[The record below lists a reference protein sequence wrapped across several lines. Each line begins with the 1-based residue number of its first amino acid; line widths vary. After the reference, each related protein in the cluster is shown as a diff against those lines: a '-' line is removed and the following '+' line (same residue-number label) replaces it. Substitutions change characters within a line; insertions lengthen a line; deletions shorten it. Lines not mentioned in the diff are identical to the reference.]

1 MSNISCL
8 ETLALNILNNVFPEK
23 ISEGVNVSELDP
35 CSLCNQE
42 LFLYEIKNPFT
53 ILTCGHIYHRNC
65 IESSIETSPSC
76 PRPDCKKK
84 VESPEKQKDDNDSMD
99 ISLLLSNV
107 SPLLLFPDSLKKRIN
122 ESTDKASNKKAKK
135 LVNRNDSP
143 KLKKLIEELS
153 SETSQ
158 EPEIIEVGTSDFSDL
173 YNAIVKIEG
182 QVEITNQA
190 VIKSYYNFRKALDDR
205 FEQYMKNNLKRT
217 AQALVNKEIQK
228 QLPDS
233 VSDDLLQKKKE

>member
-1 MSNISCL
+1 MRSHESALVSVKIKAL
-8 ETLALNILNNVFPEK
+8 EERLGDIDNQK
-23 ISEGVNVSELDP
+23 ISDGVNVSELDP

-65 IESSIETSPSC
+65 IESSIETSASC

-84 VESPEKQKDDNDSMD
+84 VESLGKQKDDNDSMD
-99 ISLLLSNV
+99 ISPLLSNV
-107 SPLLLFPDSLKKRIN
+107 SPLILFPDSPKKP
-122 ESTDKASNKKAKK
+122 KK

-190 VIKSYYNFRKALDDR
+190 VIKSYYNFGKALD
-205 FEQYMKNNLKRT
+205 
-217 AQALVNKEIQK
+217 
-228 QLPDS
+228 
-233 VSDDLLQKKKE
+233 